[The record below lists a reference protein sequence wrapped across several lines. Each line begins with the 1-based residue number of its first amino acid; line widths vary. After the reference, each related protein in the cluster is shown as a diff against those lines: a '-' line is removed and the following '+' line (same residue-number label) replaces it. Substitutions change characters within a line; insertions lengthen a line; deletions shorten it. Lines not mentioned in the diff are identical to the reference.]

1 MVTQFT
7 KTLPTSVSGQKAQNK
22 TMYDI
27 IVIGGGPAGLTSALY
42 VARAGKSVLIIE
54 QNAFGGQMATA
65 PKIENFPG
73 VDSIDGA
80 TLANNMFEQA
90 VAHGVEFDMGSAS
103 ICVVNEPTR
112 HFVVTTE
119 YAQYQAKSVIIASG
133 VSHKH
138 LGVDGE
144 SELVGNGVCY
154 CAVCDGSFY
163 KDKPVVVVGDGN
175 SAVQYA
181 LYLATIC
188 SQVTLLTWSNKLFC
202 DGELAQRL
210 KTNDKIEWVQN
221 ATVKQIVG
229 DSCVTGVAYADEIG
243 AITYHDC
250 DAVFVAIGQ
259 LPHNETFADV
269 VALDDR
275 GYIVAGEDCKTTCP
289 GIFVAGD
296 CRTKAIRQCATAVG
310 DGAVAGFSASM
321 YVDKL

>member
-1 MVTQFT
+1 MGERKIV
-7 KTLPTSVSGQKAQNK
+7 
-22 TMYDI
+22 TMYDV
-27 IVIGGGPAGLTSALY
+27 IVIGGGPAGLTAALY
-42 VARAGKSVLIIE
+42 VARAGKKALILE

-73 VDSIDGA
+73 VDSVDGA

-90 VAHGVEFDMGSAS
+90 VAHGVEFDMGSGALTL
-103 ICVVNEPTR
+103 VEQPTR

-119 YAQYQAKSVIIASG
+119 YAEHQAKSVIIASG

-144 SELVGNGVCY
+144 AQLIGKGVCF

-163 KDKPVVVVGDGN
+163 KDKPVAVVGDGN

-188 SQVTLLTWSNKLFC
+188 SNVTLLTWSNKLFC
-202 DGELAQRL
+202 DGELKTRL
-210 KTNDKIEWVQN
+210 ASNNKIEWVQN
-221 ATVKQIVG
+221 VTVNQIVG
-229 DSCVTGVAYADEIG
+229 DDKVTGVAYTDEIG

-259 LPHNETFADV
+259 QPHNQAFAHLVD
-269 VALDDR
+269 LDER
-275 GYIVAGEDCKTTCP
+275 GYIVAGEDCTTSCD
-289 GIFVAGD
+289 GLFVAGD
-296 CRTKAIRQCATAVG
+296 CRTKSIRQCATAVG